1 MLTALQVSWKDRANA
16 IAWCKLKGVK
26 FLNYGEFDVH
36 YQKSEQTGAI
46 VKQAFGLYFEK
57 GYEAYSTINWLNVF
71 KDLQAAQHRMVPIG
85 NSKPARKAKTK
96 RKQANRACP

>member
-46 VKQAFGLYFEK
+46 VKQALGLYFEK
-57 GYEAYSTINWLNVF
+57 G
-71 KDLQAAQHRMVPIG
+71 
-85 NSKPARKAKTK
+85 
-96 RKQANRACP
+96 